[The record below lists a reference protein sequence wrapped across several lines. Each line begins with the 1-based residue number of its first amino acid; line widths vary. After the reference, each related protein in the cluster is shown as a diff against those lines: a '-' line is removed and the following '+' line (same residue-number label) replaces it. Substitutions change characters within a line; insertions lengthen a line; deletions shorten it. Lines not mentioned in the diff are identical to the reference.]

1 MDELSIDYRFEFDDA
16 EGWSY
21 RLALD
26 PETLE
31 QRRTP
36 PAAIPR
42 WADLDFHQ
50 CGNCPLSPDGNAHCP
65 AALSLVDLVGRTA
78 ALTSHDQVR
87 VTVQTPERT
96 VTTTTTL
103 QRGLSSLAGLVL
115 ATSGCPHAAFFKP
128 MARFHLPLAD
138 EDETIYRATSMYLL
152 AQYFL
157 YTEGRLVDL
166 DLNGLTDIYQALQT
180 VNRALAERLR
190 AACEQDAAVNAV
202 ILLDVFA
209 KALPLSIRSHL
220 AELRH
225 LFAPYLRP

>member
-1 MDELSIDYRFEFDDA
+1 MADLSIDYRFEFDDA

-21 RLALD
+21 RLVLD
-26 PETLE
+26 PKSLE
-31 QRRTP
+31 QRRP
-36 PAAIPR
+36 PPSAIPR

-50 CGNCPLSPDGNAHCP
+50 CSNCPLSPVGNAHCP
-65 AALSLVDLVGRTA
+65 AALSLVDLVERTA
-78 ALTSHDQVR
+78 TLTSHDQVS

-115 ATSGCPHAAFFKP
+115 ATSGCPRAAFFKP

-157 YTEGRLVDL
+157 HRDGRPVDL
-166 DLNGLTDIYQALQT
+166 ELDGLSGIYGALQT

-202 ILLDVFA
+202 ILLDAFA
-209 KALPLSIRSHL
+209 KAMSLSIREHL
-220 AELRH
+220 TELRH
-225 LFAPYLRP
+225 LFGPYLRS